1 MNKESNLIS
10 TTKATCSQAWWYTP
24 VIPILRKLRQ
34 EGREFKTSLE
44 RSCLKTKQNK
54 TKAI

>member
-34 EGREFKTSLE
+34 EGRESKTSLE